1 MQGRALRLKSSFQT
15 WLDKYN
21 EFSLHQKN
29 LQTLMI
35 EIHRIINQFD
45 QFPKFQC
52 QGIQDAPLTSP

>member
-35 EIHRIINQFD
+35 EIYRIINQFD

-52 QGIQDAPLTSP
+52 QGIKDAPLTSP